1 MSDFNQRLAAAFALM
16 GAGVAGFV
24 SMYAGVLVGAALVR
38 ALIAGI
44 VLYIVGRIIASA
56 LYLGPQPPVEH
67 HQPPKHKENK
77 E

>member
-1 MSDFNQRLAAAFALM
+1 MRDFNQRLAAAFALM

-24 SMYAGVLVGAALVR
+24 SMYAGALIAAALTR

-44 VLYIVGRIIASA
+44 VLYILGRLIASA
-56 LYLGPQPPVEH
+56 LYLGPQPPVEFR
-67 HQPPKHKENK
+67 PPSQHKENK